1 MGRCSDCL
9 SFPTRKQASKHWLLC
24 LCVSQKGTSSAL
36 VFQEATITQLSLYL
50 LLIEALPPPPTHIP
64 WPGSTTSL
72 LPHPSHIGSL
82 MASEMLT
89 PQEQTGPLTTMG
101 EGPHRVECSSPLIP
115 SVVPLQLLI
124 FEADGRRQYPAQRP
138 LYLPRKVQGTLRVL
152 EKTGNTASAVLFL
165 STSTGPVTLT

>member
-1 MGRCSDCL
+1 MGRCSDCS

-24 LCVSQKGTSSAL
+24 LCVSQKGSSSAL

-50 LLIEALPPPPTHIP
+50 LLTEALPPPPT

-101 EGPHRVECSSPLIP
+101 RGLIGCSSPLIP
-115 SVVPLQLLI
+115 SVVLCSCLYSRQMAGGNILPNLL
-124 FEADGRRQYPAQRP
+124 FTYH
-138 LYLPRKVQGTLRVL
+138 
-152 EKTGNTASAVLFL
+152 EKAKER
-165 STSTGPVTLT
+165 